1 MFGLKLKVML
11 ATALAAAAPVAGYFV
26 GEYYGAK
33 QRIESASEQDLVEA
47 AKRGALKIDTW
58 INTNKSG
65 LETLAATPDFAEMF
79 LEEDKAPVKLR
90 MKINADSMP
99 WVRAAYFANPDG
111 MQLARS
117 NDDRL
122 VQIGDRDYFKQ
133 ARVGNLGQQLVIS
146 RTTGMPVLNLG
157 APVKNKSGSFAGVI
171 SYTID
176 VASIT
181 KTITQEKIGANGFK
195 FILDPD
201 GALISHPKDGEADL
215 KNGSLPTYITHPIWK
230 VKPDVS
236 FSQDDA
242 ATNTSPKISTLKFK
256 MNNEEFLGAI
266 TRADS
271 GFYVATVLPMN
282 EVNAP
287 LIQQRNSALL
297 WFALAMGLSFGI
309 AFFVASALSR
319 PIRLLTEATEGI
331 SMGQFDDEKLD
342 NVQSNDEIRTLAQSI
357 KKLSDSVRIAMKQ
370 FEGPQG

>member
-1 MFGLKLKVML
+1 
-11 ATALAAAAPVAGYFV
+11 
-26 GEYYGAK
+26 
-33 QRIESASEQDLVEA
+33 
-47 AKRGALKIDTW
+47 
-58 INTNKSG
+58 
-65 LETLAATPDFAEMF
+65 
-79 LEEDKAPVKLR
+79 
-90 MKINADSMP
+90 MP

-176 VASIT
+176 VGTIT

-201 GALISHPKDGEADL
+201 GALLSHPKDGEADL

-242 ATNTSPKISTLKFK
+242 ATNTTPKISTLKFK
-256 MNNEEFLGAI
+256 MNNEEFFGAI
-266 TRADS
+266 TRAES